1 MDFLFPFNW
10 EIRKRICKTVLI
22 NSGVLFVNYACMHA
36 FEIQNSHVCE
46 MRSKFFLLFSGVL
59 N

>member
-22 NSGVLFVNYACMHA
+22 NSGVLFVNYAC
-36 FEIQNSHVCE
+36 VCKTAVLKD
-46 MRSKFFLLFSGVL
+46 SFS
-59 N
+59 NPFSDFPIEW